1 MSRVLLPT
9 DFSENALN
17 AAIHAVRLFGDEGNS
32 FTTIHGYGLAASPEG
47 EQLPVLDPVATL
59 ALEQTTA
66 FSARVRHGAP
76 GHKPLIDQL
85 CGPGTAVDVI
95 NGLLIQG
102 PAPDIIVMGT
112 QGASGLQATLLGSH
126 TADVIRRTQLPVL
139 AIPEKAIY
147 RIPKRIVLADDGG
160 PVDKPMLKLLL
171 DIARWSRSEVMIVG
185 TMNQETTSE
194 TGSTA
199 SAYDL
204 LLGGIPHTHQ
214 YLSGENLHT
223 ALNDLADQ
231 SDADLVAL
239 PHRPSGLFQH
249 LFQNSVA
256 TTLVLHTHVPM
267 LVLRPPGR

>member
-1 MSRVLLPT
+1 MARVLLPT
-9 DFSENALN
+9 DFSDNALN
-17 AAIHAVRLFGDEGNS
+17 AAIHAVRLFGDEGNT
-32 FTTIHGYGLAASPEG
+32 FTVIHGYGLATSFEG
-47 EQLPVLDPVATL
+47 DLLPVLDPLASVA
-59 ALEQTTA
+59 AEQTTA
-66 FSARVRHGAP
+66 FGERLKSGVP
-76 GHKPLIDQL
+76 GHKPMLEQV
-85 CGPGTAVDVI
+85 CGPGTLVDVI
-95 NGLLIQG
+95 HGSLMEG
-102 PAPDIIVMGT
+102 PAPDVVVMGT

-126 TADVIRRTQLPVL
+126 TADVIRRTHLPVL
-139 AIPEKAIY
+139 AIPEKATY

-214 YLSGENLHT
+214 YLSGENLHS
-223 ALNDLADQ
+223 ALSDLADQ

-249 LFQNSVA
+249 LFQNSTA

-267 LVLRPPGR
+267 LVLRPPNG